1 MALDLRGV
9 DIFPHTDETAAD
21 ATNVLEILLGTKAG
35 KVSIGSE
42 SGDVY
47 IYADA
52 VLTDGGTPSGKK
64 AFVTQNNML
73 EMLIGRGTSRRTSIY
88 VMFKSAT
95 SGDITVILEEV

>member
-1 MALDLRGV
+1 MALDLRPV
-9 DIFPHTDETAAD
+9 DIFPHTDETAGNNS
-21 ATNVLEILLGTKAG
+21 TVVEILLGTKAG

-42 SGDVY
+42 AGDVY

-52 VLTDGGTPSGKK
+52 VLIDGESPSGNK

-88 VMFKSAT
+88 VKFKTVA